1 MSYNWPAV
9 PTEFLPL
16 TPPLPH
22 LGWLLEVLA
31 DHNQVHQSF
40 WVVAVLQREHDER
53 VGYGE
58 SNGGC
63 GKEADIGRGGE

>member
-1 MSYNWPAV
+1 M
-9 PTEFLPL
+9 
-16 TPPLPH
+16 
-22 LGWLLEVLA
+22 LA

-63 GKEADIGRGGE
+63 GKEVDIGRGGGGSRGFEREFREGRK